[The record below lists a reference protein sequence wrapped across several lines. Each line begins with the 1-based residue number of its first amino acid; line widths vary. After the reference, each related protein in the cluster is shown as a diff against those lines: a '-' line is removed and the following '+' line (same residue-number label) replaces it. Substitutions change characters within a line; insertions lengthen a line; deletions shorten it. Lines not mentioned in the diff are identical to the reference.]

1 VSRILIAEDER
12 RIASFIEKGLRANGL
27 TTTVVESGVQA
38 LAMARSGNFELM
50 ILDIGLPELDGF
62 AVLHALRSGS
72 VDLPVLILTA
82 RDGIDDTVAGLRG
95 GADDYMS
102 KPFHFDELLARV
114 QRRLASPNRPAGA
127 STLSHNGISL
137 DLHTRRLQ
145 CDGKSA
151 DLTAREFT
159 LIQIFLTHPGQ
170 VLSREQ
176 LLSRVWGYDYEP
188 GSNIVETYIRYLRR
202 KIGPD
207 RIETVRGMGYRL
219 RD

>member
-1 VSRILIAEDER
+1 MSRILIAEDEA
-12 RIASFIEKGLRANGL
+12 RISSFIEKGLRASGL
-27 TTTVVESGVQA
+27 ATTVVTTGVEA
-38 LAMARSGNFELM
+38 LALARSGEFDLM

-62 AVLHALRSGS
+62 TVLHALRRAS

-114 QRRLASPNRPAGA
+114 QRRLGATTQSVASNV
-127 STLSHNGISL
+127 LVHKDISL
-137 DLHTRRLQ
+137 DLHTRRLH
-145 CDGKSA
+145 CNGNA
-151 DLTAREFT
+151 IDLTAREFT
-159 LIQIFLTHPGQ
+159 LVQLFLTHPGQ

-176 LLSRVWGYDYEP
+176 LLSNVWGYDYEP
-188 GSNIVETYIRYLRR
+188 GSNIVETYVRYLRR
-202 KIGPD
+202 KLGPD

>member
-1 VSRILIAEDER
+1 MSRILIAEDEA
-12 RIASFIEKGLRANGL
+12 RISSFIEKGLRASGL
-27 TTTVVESGVQA
+27 ATTVVTTGVEA
-38 LAMARSGNFELM
+38 LALARSGEFDLM

-62 AVLHALRSGS
+62 TVLHALRRAS

-114 QRRLASPNRPAGA
+114 QRRLGTTTQSVASNV
-127 STLSHNGISL
+127 LVHKDISL
-137 DLHTRRLQ
+137 DLHTRRLH
-145 CDGKSA
+145 CNGNA
-151 DLTAREFT
+151 IDLTAREFT
-159 LIQIFLTHPGQ
+159 LVQLFLTHPGQ

-176 LLSRVWGYDYEP
+176 LLSNVWGYDYEP
-188 GSNIVETYIRYLRR
+188 GSNIVETYVRYLRR
-202 KIGPD
+202 KLGPD

>member
-1 VSRILIAEDER
+1 MSRILIAEDEV
-12 RIASFIEKGLRANGL
+12 RISSFIEKGLRASGL
-27 TTTVVESGVQA
+27 ATTVVATGVEA
-38 LAMARSGNFELM
+38 LALARSGEFDLM

-62 AVLHALRSGS
+62 TVLHALRRES

-114 QRRLASPNRPAGA
+114 QRRLGTRTQSVASNV
-127 STLSHNGISL
+127 LVHNDISL
-137 DLHTRRLQ
+137 DLHTRRLH
-145 CDGKSA
+145 CDGKA
-151 DLTAREFT
+151 IDLTAREFT
-159 LIQIFLTHPGQ
+159 LVQLFLSHPGQ

-176 LLSRVWGYDYEP
+176 LLSHVWGYDFEP
-188 GSNIVETYIRYLRR
+188 GSNIVETYVRYLRR
-202 KIGPD
+202 KLGPD

>member
-1 VSRILIAEDER
+1 VSRILIAEDEA
-12 RIASFIEKGLRANGL
+12 RISSFIEKGLRASGL
-27 TTTVVESGVQA
+27 ATTVVTTGVQA
-38 LAMARSGNFELM
+38 LAKARSGEFDLM

-62 AVLHALRSGS
+62 TVLHALRSGS

-102 KPFHFDELLARV
+102 KPFHLDELLARV
-114 QRRLASPNRPAGA
+114 QRRLGTPIRSAGA
-127 STLSHNGISL
+127 NVLTHNGISL
-137 DLHTRRLQ
+137 DLHTRRVH
-145 CDGKSA
+145 CDGKA
-151 DLTAREFT
+151 NDLTAREFT
-159 LIQIFLTHPGQ
+159 LLQILFTHPGQ

-188 GSNIVETYIRYLRR
+188 ASNIVETYVRYLRR
-202 KIGPD
+202 KLGPD

>member
-1 VSRILIAEDER
+1 MSRILIAEDEA
-12 RIASFIEKGLRANGL
+12 RISSFIEKGLRASGL
-27 TTTVVESGVQA
+27 ATTVVTTGVEA
-38 LAMARSGNFELM
+38 LALARSGDFDLM

-62 AVLHALRSGS
+62 TVLHALRRAS

-114 QRRLASPNRPAGA
+114 QRRLGTPTQSVASNV
-127 STLSHNGISL
+127 LVHNDISL
-137 DLHTRRLQ
+137 DLHTRRLH
-145 CDGKSA
+145 CNGNA
-151 DLTAREFT
+151 IDLTAREFT
-159 LIQIFLTHPGQ
+159 LVQLFLTHPGQ

-176 LLSRVWGYDYEP
+176 LLSNVWGYDYEP
-188 GSNIVETYIRYLRR
+188 GSNIVETYVRYLRR
-202 KIGPD
+202 KLGPD

>member
-1 VSRILIAEDER
+1 MSRILIAEDEA
-12 RIASFIEKGLRANGL
+12 RISSFIEKGLRASGL
-27 TTTVVESGVQA
+27 ATTVVTTGVEA
-38 LAMARSGNFELM
+38 LALARSGEFDLM

-62 AVLHALRSGS
+62 TVLHALRRAS

-114 QRRLASPNRPAGA
+114 QRRLGTPTQSVASNV
-127 STLSHNGISL
+127 LVHNDISL
-137 DLHTRRLQ
+137 DLHTRRLH
-145 CDGKSA
+145 CNGNA
-151 DLTAREFT
+151 IDLTAREFT
-159 LIQIFLTHPGQ
+159 LVQLFLTHPGQ

-176 LLSRVWGYDYEP
+176 LLSNVWGYDYEP
-188 GSNIVETYIRYLRR
+188 GSNIVETYVRYLRR
-202 KIGPD
+202 KLGPD

>member
-1 VSRILIAEDER
+1 VSRILIAEDEA
-12 RIASFIEKGLRANGL
+12 RISSFIEKGLRASGL
-27 TTTVVESGVQA
+27 TTTVVENGVQA
-38 LAMARSGNFELM
+38 LTMARSGEFDLM

-62 AVLHALRSGS
+62 AVLHALRSAK
-72 VDLPVLILTA
+72 VEMPVLILTA
-82 RDGIDDTVAGLRG
+82 RDGVDDTVAGLRG
-95 GADDYMS
+95 GADDYML
-102 KPFHFDELLARV
+102 KPFHFDELLARI
-114 QRRLASPNRPAGA
+114 QRRLGTPSRPGGA
-127 STLSHNGISL
+127 NTLTHNGITL
-137 DLHTRRLQ
+137 DLHTRRLH
-145 CDGKSA
+145 CDGNST

-170 VLSREQ
+170 VFSREQ

-202 KIGPD
+202 KVGPD

>member
-1 VSRILIAEDER
+1 MSRILIAEDEAP
-12 RIASFIEKGLRANGL
+12 ISSFIEKACER
-27 TTTVVESGVQA
+27 TVSPTTVVGSGVQA
-38 LAMARSGNFELM
+38 LALARSGEFDLM

-62 AVLHALRSGS
+62 AVLHALRSAIGRS
-72 VDLPVLILTA
+72 ARPHPHRPGRGRRHRCGTA
-82 RDGIDDTVAGLRG
+82 RWGRRLHVETVPLRRAAGPRPAPLGTPSRPG
-95 GADDYMS
+95 GA
-102 KPFHFDELLARV
+102 
-114 QRRLASPNRPAGA
+114 N
-127 STLSHNGISL
+127 TLTHNGISL
-137 DLHTRRLQ
+137 DLHTRRLH
-145 CDGKSA
+145 CDGNST

-202 KIGPD
+202 KVGPD